1 MKLTLDALEVLDAID
16 KKGSFAAAANALF
29 RVPST
34 LTYTVQ
40 KLEDDLG
47 FVIFRKEG
55 RRSVLTPAGRVLL
68 EQGRELL
75 IATQAMINKAHQVD
89 SGWEISLNI
98 ALDTVWETKRFL
110 PILAEFQQL
119 NTGVEIN
126 LLEEVMGGSLEA
138 LIEDRADLVLGGP
151 PPTSSI
157 QGVHFKAVMQSQW
170 CFVTAKNHP
179 LTQAS
184 LPLTNE
190 MITPYTSIVIKD
202 SSRHSA
208 IKSHRLMDKQKQIKV
223 ASMQQKISLIA
234 AGIGVGFLPKHKIQD
249 KLDEG
254 TLVVLETSEPRA
266 ITPQYCSWKINNKGK
281 AARWFIDK
289 ILADSKR

>member
-40 KLEDDLG
+40 KLEEDLG

-68 EQGRELL
+68 EEGRSLL
-75 IATQAMINKAHQVD
+75 LATQAMIDKAHQVD
-89 SGWEISLNI
+89 SGWEVRLNI
-98 ALDTVWETKRFL
+98 ALDTVWDTQQFL
-110 PILAEFQQL
+110 PILTEFQQL

-138 LIEDRADLVLGGP
+138 LVEGRADIVLGGP
-151 PPTSSI
+151 APNTPI
-157 QGVHFKAVMQSQW
+157 QGLQFKEVMQSQW
-170 CFVTAKNHP
+170 CFVTANHHP
-179 LTQAS
+179 LTQTS

-190 MITPYTSIVIKD
+190 MIALYTSIVIKD
-202 SSRHSA
+202 SSRHSP
-208 IKSHRLMDKQKQIKV
+208 IKSHRLLDKQKQIKV
-223 ASMQQKISLIA
+223 ASMQQKISLIE
-234 AGIGVGFLPKHKIQD
+234 AGIGVGFLPKHKIQN

-254 TLVVLETSEPRA
+254 TLVTLETTEPAA
-266 ITPQYCSWKINNKGK
+266 ITPQYCSWKSNNKGK
-281 AARWFIDK
+281 AARWFIDRILSEK
-289 ILADSKR
+289 I